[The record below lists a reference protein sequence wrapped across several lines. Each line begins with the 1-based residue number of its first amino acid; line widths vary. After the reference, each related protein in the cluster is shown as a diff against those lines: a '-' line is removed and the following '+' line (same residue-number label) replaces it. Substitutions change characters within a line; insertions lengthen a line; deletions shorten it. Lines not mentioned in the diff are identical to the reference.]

1 MIKNLFSFGQGS
13 ALKHMDKVIKEI
25 NKQSLNLNESTDF
38 AEETLALKNRIST
51 GKSTIEE
58 VLPRAFAVCRA
69 ASEISMGMRHYDV
82 QMQGAIALHKGSIAE
97 MNTGEGKTLVATL
110 SSYLNTLAGD
120 QVHIVTV
127 NEYLANRDAEIV
139 RPLFEKLGLTVGAL
153 RSDMS
158 HEEKVVAYSCDILYA
173 TSSDLAFDYLRD
185 NIANSPNEVLQKKLS
200 FAIVDEVDSI
210 LIDEARTPLVLS
222 GEGDLEE
229 NSIEF
234 MKSILPNFSIHW
246 LDEKKD
252 KENEIKENIILDEKN
267 QVARLTES
275 GFKKLEES
283 MKESGILNEESDLYV
298 TENLFYVNMFSTSAR
313 AHYLYKNQVD
323 YLVDGND
330 VKIINQST
338 GRLEQG
344 KRWSEGLHQAIES
357 KEGVEMK
364 PETQTLGSV
373 SLQNFFRMYDKLS
386 GMSGTAYSEHE
397 EFADVYGMGVVRVP
411 THKKSLRKDSADVV
425 YLSEVE
431 KTRAIIKDIRSKQ
444 ELGRPVLVGTSSV
457 EESDMIS
464 RELDII
470 GLSHQVLN
478 AKQHGK
484 EAQIIAQAGRP
495 GTVTIATNMAGRG
508 TDILLGGSLSNWI
521 EGVEQDDKSA
531 IKTLTAHWKA
541 SNSQVKKAGGL
552 HVIGT
557 TRNES
562 RRIDNQL
569 IGRAG
574 RQGDPGSSIFYSS
587 LDDKILRLF
596 NGSKYQA
603 FFRRMGIEENE
614 GITHNM
620 LNRAIMKS
628 QEQMTEQG
636 SSVRKELLKY
646 DDIVNM
652 QRQSIYSMRKEWL
665 FNENDINNVTDIVLR
680 GLDEIVESHIP
691 HGHFIETWNVDGLEE
706 ILNSEWGLNIPVS
719 EMIADPKFN
728 EDNIHDEINKRVILE
743 MKSWNDF
750 DISVLNGVFISLML
764 FHIDRNWR
772 EHLTTLDQLREG
784 IHLRSYAQKN
794 PLQEYGKDALL
805 FFTSMINAIQMDF
818 ITGVFNSIQEIRSY
832 KNLEL
837 SAVKADDN
845 KYMTDT
851 LS

>member
-25 NKQSLNLNESTDF
+25 NKQGLDLNETTNY
-38 AEETLALKNRIST
+38 AEETIALKNKISS
-51 GKSTIEE
+51 GKLTLEDA
-58 VLPRAFAVCRA
+58 LPRAFAVCRA
-69 ASEISMGMRHYDV
+69 ASEFSMGMRHYDV
-82 QMQGAIALHKGSIAE
+82 QIQGAIALHKGSIAE

-110 SSYLNTLAGD
+110 SSYLNALSGD

-139 RPLFEKLGLTVGAL
+139 RPLFERLGLSVGAL

-158 HEEKVVAYSCDILYA
+158 HEEKVLAYSCDILYA
-173 TSSDLAFDYLRD
+173 TSNDLAFDYLRD
-185 NIANSPNEVLQKKLS
+185 NIANSPEDVLQKKLS

-222 GEGDLEE
+222 GEGELEE
-229 NSIEF
+229 NEIEF
-234 MKSILPNFSIHW
+234 MKSILPDFSIHW

-252 KENEIKENIILDEKN
+252 KEGNVKENIILDEKN
-267 QVARLTES
+267 KVARLTES
-275 GFKKLEES
+275 GFRKLEEEL
-283 MKESGILNEESDLYV
+283 KKSGIINSESDLYV
-298 TENLFYVNMFSTSAR
+298 IENLFYVNMFSTSAR
-313 AHYLYKNQVD
+313 AYYLYKNQVD
-323 YLVDGND
+323 YLVDEGQ

-338 GRLEQG
+338 GRLEEG
-344 KRWSEGLHQAIES
+344 KRWSEGLHQAVES
-357 KEGVEMK
+357 KEGVDIK

-397 EFADVYGMGVVRVP
+397 EFGEVYGMGVVRVP
-411 THKKSLRKDSADVV
+411 THKKSLRKDHADIV
-425 YLSEVE
+425 YLTEIE
-431 KTRAIIKDIRSKQ
+431 KIRAIIKDIKSKQ

-464 RELDII
+464 RELDVI

-484 EAQIIAQAGRP
+484 EAEIIAQAGRP

-508 TDILLGGSLSNWI
+508 TDIILGGSLNNWI
-521 EGVEQDDKSA
+521 EGINADDKSA
-531 IKTLTAHWKA
+531 IKILTAHWKA
-541 SNSQVKKAGGL
+541 SNTQVKKSGGL

-596 NGSKYQA
+596 NGSRYKS
-603 FFRRMGIEENE
+603 FFRKMGIEENE
-614 GITHNM
+614 GITHSM
-620 LNRAIMKS
+620 LNKAIMKS

-652 QRQSIYSMRKEWL
+652 QRQSIYSMRRDWL
-665 FNENDINNVTDIVLR
+665 FNENDINNVTEIILS
-680 GLDEIVESHIP
+680 GLNGIIESYIP
-691 HGHFIETWNVDGLEE
+691 HGNFMETWNSDGLED
-706 ILNSEWGLNIPVS
+706 ILNSGWGLNIPVS
-719 EMIADPKFN
+719 EMIADNKFN
-728 EDNIHDEINKRVILE
+728 EDNIHNEIKKRVILE
-743 MKSWNDF
+743 IKSWNDF
-750 DISVLNGVFISLML
+750 DITILNSVFVSLML

-772 EHLTTLDQLREG
+772 EHLETLDQLREG
-784 IHLRSYAQKN
+784 INLRSYAQKN

-805 FFTSMINAIQMDF
+805 FFTSMIKAIQVDF
-818 ITGVFNSIQEIRSY
+818 ITGVFNSMKEIRLHQ
-832 KNLEL
+832 NLEL
-837 SAVKADDN
+837 SEIKLDEV
-845 KYMTDT
+845 KYMADN
-851 LS
+851 